1 MKSITWSIGSMFVG
15 LFSLF
20 TSCSQP
26 TPDPLMELLLDYQ
39 KEVSLDGQRRHLS
52 DSAYTF
58 PCFDENSTDSTFITL
73 FFNSGFEQE
82 DGGKIISIHCLSPYL
97 EVGHSGPIPPP
108 PPPMP
113 DQERNEA
120 EKDSLQQKWE
130 QDSIQWQHL
139 CDRLGHPY
147 GIALRGMITE
157 GRLRVL
163 LYGSPEDVAPFVT
176 RHKLQYD
183 AALFRYMNYKD
194 KELYGC
200 GWNIDPIIHQYQLT
214 DTLGHFVYKGIK
226 GQY

>member
-1 MKSITWSIGSMFVG
+1 MKSITWSISSMVFGMV
-15 LFSLF
+15 SLF

-39 KEVSLDGQRRHLS
+39 SRNPTDPTF
-52 DSAYTF
+52 TF

-97 EVGHSGPIPPP
+97 EVGHFGPMRPSPPSIKDCNGGQNVVH
-108 PPPMP
+108 M
-113 DQERNEA
+113 
-120 EKDSLQQKWE
+120 DSL
-130 QDSIQWQHL
+130 WQEYEKKYLEWKYWHHL

-147 GIALRGMITE
+147 GITLRGMISE
-157 GRLRVL
+157 GRLKVL
-163 LYGSPEDVAPFVT
+163 VYGLPEDVAPFVAQ
-176 RHKLQYD
+176 HKLQYD

-200 GWNIDPIIHQYQLT
+200 GWNIDPIILQYQLT
-214 DTLGHFVYKGIK
+214 DTLGHFVYKGIQ
-226 GQY
+226 GRY